1 MKEEALPQEM
11 HFTKRPLAQHGM
23 AMSCYFRT
31 SVCSPYRK
39 ALVQITERCN
49 LHCAHCFVSAGNYG
63 DTMHLETIRSVVI
76 PRLKECRVISITLT
90 GGEPF
95 AHPDII
101 EIVRSLREADLQVSI
116 CTNATLISL
125 EQMKVLSE
133 IGGVLLNVSLDGFRP
148 ESHGKFRGNKAS
160 FFTTVQTI
168 QALGQH
174 KLLKGLLVTPNT
186 LANIEEY
193 VEICN
198 FAVENGA
205 TYVLTNPLSRFGR
218 GIKSRGKI
226 GTTSGMM
233 REIREAISR
242 FGNQIELVNIR
253 FPNDSLPLAA
263 CEAGNIIYIF
273 TSGEMTVCPYLIF
286 AAKTPGSMHKPEEF
300 IVGNIL
306 LNANIA
312 ERLDNYKFHERYQV
326 GDNRTCK
333 TCSLESRCGKGC
345 PAAVISSGQRIGAVD
360 QEVCPIIGSQKE

>member
-31 SVCSPYRK
+31 SVKSPYRK
-39 ALVQITERCN
+39 ALLQITERCN

-76 PRLKECRVISITLT
+76 PRLMQCRVISITLT

-101 EIVRSLREADLQVSI
+101 EIVRSLRKADLQVSI

-125 EQMKVLSE
+125 EHMKVLSE

-160 FFTTVQTI
+160 FFTTVRTI
-168 QALGQH
+168 QALSQY
-174 KLLKGLLVTPNT
+174 KSLKGLLVTPNT
-186 LANIEEY
+186 LANIKEY

-198 FAVENGA
+198 FAVANGA

-218 GIKSRGKI
+218 GIKSRDKI
-226 GTTSGMM
+226 GTTSGIMQ
-233 REIREAISR
+233 EIRKATSR
-242 FGNQIELVNIR
+242 FESDIELVNIR
-253 FPNDSLPLAA
+253 F
-263 CEAGNIIYIF
+263 
-273 TSGEMTVCPYLIF
+273 
-286 AAKTPGSMHKPEEF
+286 
-300 IVGNIL
+300 
-306 LNANIA
+306 
-312 ERLDNYKFHERYQV
+312 
-326 GDNRTCK
+326 
-333 TCSLESRCGKGC
+333 
-345 PAAVISSGQRIGAVD
+345 
-360 QEVCPIIGSQKE
+360 